1 MVGCSVEYGPGRSAA
16 GVVLGNVSASEYVGT
31 TCVEVILVLEKVEVA
46 CGDGNAPSREG
57 SKLEPEPK
65 SSIPAATP
73 PIISSTTAVRTRDTP
88 LSILAAEVSL
98 AVCTHAHNE

>member
-16 GVVLGNVSASEYVGT
+16 GVVLGNVSAPEYVGT
-31 TCVEVILVLEKVEVA
+31 TCVEVILVLEMVEVA
-46 CGDGNAPSREG
+46 CGDGNGPREG
-57 SKLEPEPK
+57 SKLELESK